1 MKAQLTFKI
10 PEDQEEFNDAINGN
24 AYKAVIWEL
33 DQYLRSQLKHHD
45 LSTEVGEKVLEI
57 RDELRSIIDT
67 HSLSMNQIWQ

>member
-1 MKAQLTFKI
+1 MKAKLTFNL
-10 PEDQEEFNDAINGN
+10 PDEEEEFNDAINGN

-33 DQYLRSQLKHHD
+33 DQYLRSQLKHLD
-45 LSTEVGEKVLEI
+45 LSEDVGEKVLEI

>member
-1 MKAQLTFKI
+1 MKAKLTFNL
-10 PEDQEEFNDAINGN
+10 PDEEIEFQDAINGN

-33 DQYLRSQLKHHD
+33 DQFLRSQLKHHD

-57 RDELRSIIDT
+57 RDELRSILDT